1 MSTLKENLLDQRKN
15 SCSGTSNKK
24 YSKNS
29 KVIENLIKSEGEMM
43 CSVLARERT
52 FCKSLLCDFRKQFG
66 RVSPPLWT
74 LLQTQ
79 SKLKLGQ
86 NASRLIRLRKVKV
99 VLKAEKETGMPG
111 LSKMCLQK
119 YEFTNNYVNHVC
131 KNVYFQNYVF
141 AKYVKAKKLCNCQN
155 MKVARRRRK
164 HE

>member
-1 MSTLKENLLDQRKN
+1 
-15 SCSGTSNKK
+15 
-24 YSKNS
+24 
-29 KVIENLIKSEGEMM
+29 M

-66 RVSPPLWT
+66 RVNPPLWT

-79 SKLKLGQ
+79 SKLKLGSECITLDQ
-86 NASRLIRLRKVKV
+86 IEESESCFESRKGNWHFGV
-99 VLKAEKETGMPG
+99 E
-111 LSKMCLQK
+111 QK

-141 AKYVKAKKLCNCQN
+141 AKYVKAEKLCNCQN

>member
-66 RVSPPLWT
+66 RVNPPLWT

-79 SKLKLGQ
+79 SKLKLGLECITPDQ
-86 NASRLIRLRKVKV
+86 I
-99 VLKAEKETGMPG
+99 KESESCFENIKGNWHAG
-111 LSKMCLQK
+111 V
-119 YEFTNNYVNHVC
+119 EHNVC
-131 KNVYFQNYVF
+131 
-141 AKYVKAKKLCNCQN
+141 AKI
-155 MKVARRRRK
+155 
-164 HE
+164 

>member
-66 RVSPPLWT
+66 RVNPPLWT

-79 SKLKLGQ
+79 SKLKLGSECITLDQ
-86 NASRLIRLRKVKV
+86 IEESESCFESRKGNWHFGVEQYMR
-99 VLKAEKETGMPG
+99 
-111 LSKMCLQK
+111 
-119 YEFTNNYVNHVC
+119 
-131 KNVYFQNYVF
+131 
-141 AKYVKAKKLCNCQN
+141 AKI
-155 MKVARRRRK
+155 
-164 HE
+164 